1 MDAKVALWREVESGA
16 RYTVATAMARY
27 PLLNKDSCKGL
38 PSEIALKPRTSNQGA
53 RDTKTY
59 AAAAVDALA
68 ARLAEPVD
76 PLWREVESGARYT
89 VATAMA
95 RYPQLTKDSVYDL
108 PSKIARKPKIG
119 NISGGDVMT
128 YSAADVEALASQLAA
143 PVDPL
148 WREVESGTRYTA
160 TTAMA
165 RYPQLHKDL
174 VHSLP
179 FEIARKPTMGTSS
192 ACDVKTF
199 SAADVDALV
208 ARLAA
213 PVDPLVAR
221 LAAPVDPLWREVES
235 GARYTATTA
244 MARYR
249 HLNRDH
255 FADLPFEIARKPK
268 DCIGGARDVKTYSAA
283 AVDALAAAR
292 AKRPAAREERLHR
305 APPPGR
311 ARRGAPRERA
321 PRRRPQGRA
330 RGGRALPPPLRAA
343 AAVKAA

>member
-128 YSAADVEALASQLAA
+128 YSAADV
-143 PVDPL
+143 
-148 WREVESGTRYTA
+148 
-160 TTAMA
+160 
-165 RYPQLHKDL
+165 
-174 VHSLP
+174 
-179 FEIARKPTMGTSS
+179 
-192 ACDVKTF
+192 
-199 SAADVDALV
+199 
-208 ARLAA
+208 
-213 PVDPLVAR
+213 DPLVAR

-321 PRRRPQGRA
+321 PRRRPQDRA

-343 AAVKAA
+343 AAVKGA